1 MAVFTKAEAKKL
13 AELDDYYMA
22 LLDALKKANVLDDA
36 THRRYMLTGYYRLVE
51 YLQGKKLISSRQSQE
66 AMTGGFTSLVES
78 LAG

>member
-1 MAVFTKAEAKKL
+1 MAVFTKTESRKL
-13 AELDDYYMA
+13 AGLDDYYMA
-22 LLDALKKANVLDDA
+22 MLDALKKAGVLDDT

-51 YLQGKKLISSRQSQE
+51 FLQDKKLISARQAQE

>member
-1 MAVFTKAEAKKL
+1 MAVFTKAEAKRL

-22 LLDALKKANVLDDA
+22 LLDSLKKAGELDDE
-36 THRRYMLTGYYRLVE
+36 TYRRYMLTGYYRLVE
-51 YLQGKKLISSRQSQE
+51 FLQGKKKLSAKQAQE